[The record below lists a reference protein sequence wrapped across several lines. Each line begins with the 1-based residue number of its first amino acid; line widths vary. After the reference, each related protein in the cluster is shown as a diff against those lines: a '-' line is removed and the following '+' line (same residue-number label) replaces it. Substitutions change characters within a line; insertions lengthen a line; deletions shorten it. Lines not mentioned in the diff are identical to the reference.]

1 MHTVLVNTTE
11 IAAYPKTAIR
21 NLAGLKRCPKW
32 PQMTKITIAS
42 PIAPSHK
49 IYSTLLAHQ
58 ISLQSEIFA
67 LPYFEYL
74 RRHYPREIMENG
86 RAFYP
91 LLACSNACFFSF
103 TSTFKNSLSQWWG
116 SDTMSRIVWWGD
128 LLKLL
133 RQTCVVHTRR
143 SSLKNTQRE
152 MEAKT
157 FSC

>member
-11 IAAYPKTAIR
+11 IAAYPEIAIR
-21 NLAGLKRCPKW
+21 NLASLKRGPKR
-32 PQMTKITIAS
+32 PQMAKFTIAS
-42 PIAPSHK
+42 PIELTCGIDTA
-49 IYSTLLAHQ
+49 LLAHQ

-67 LPYFEYL
+67 LPCFKYL
-74 RRHYPREIMENG
+74 CRYYPREIGENG

-91 LLACSNACFFSF
+91 LLACLNPCFFSF
-103 TSTFKNSLSQWWG
+103 TSAFKTSLSQWWG
-116 SDTMSRIVWWGD
+116 SDTMSKITWWED

-133 RQTCVVHTRR
+133 RQIHIIHTRR
-143 SSLKNTQRE
+143 SSLKNIQRE